1 MLTLG
6 IDSSAAAASAAI
18 VEDGKLLGE
27 YYVNTKQTHSQ
38 TLLPMVQG
46 LKMWGAPAVN
56 WMRWLFPTAP
66 ALLLACA
73 SVSLV

>member
-27 YYVNTKQTHSQ
+27 YYVNTKQTHGARTPENSG
-38 TLLPMVQG
+38 LYLP
-46 LKMWGAPAVN
+46 
-56 WMRWLFPTAP
+56 R
-66 ALLLACA
+66 
-73 SVSLV
+73 S